1 MLEQFWALLGW
12 MNGFC
17 TSKGH
22 ELWGAMGRMVSFLRW
37 LIHQY
42 FHFLNSRVS
51 IQLSFFDLSIAL
63 GTVPNF
69 TLKFSQFLSN
79 SPIPV
84 YPFSFSL
91 NLTFTFSH
99 FYLFFFPL
107 SLSVNNDV
115 SPEFDLEKL
124 NSLTLSYDFIISDKL
139 PSLCAALNPKSKLAL
154 QVTALLKPSTIIIW
168 ASIIIS

>member
-1 MLEQFWALLGW
+1 MMEKFWALLGW

-22 ELWGAMGRMVSFLRW
+22 ELLGAMGRMVSFLRW

-42 FHFLNSRVS
+42 FHFLKSRVS

-63 GTVPNF
+63 GTIPNF
-69 TLKFSQFLSN
+69 TLKFSQFLSD

-99 FYLFFFPL
+99 FYLFFSLLAFQLTMMFLLNLIWKNWIL
-107 SLSVNNDV
+107 SLCLMILLSVI
-115 SPEFDLEKL
+115 SSHLYL
-124 NSLTLSYDFIISDKL
+124 LLSIQ
-139 PSLCAALNPKSKLAL
+139 N
-154 QVTALLKPSTIIIW
+154 
-168 ASIIIS
+168 